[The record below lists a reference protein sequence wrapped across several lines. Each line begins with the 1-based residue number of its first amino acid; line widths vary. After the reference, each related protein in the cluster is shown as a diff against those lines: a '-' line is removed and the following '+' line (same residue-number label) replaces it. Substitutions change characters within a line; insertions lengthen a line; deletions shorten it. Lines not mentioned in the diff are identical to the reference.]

1 MLKQLD
7 VLIGFVVV
15 MSVVSLLIT
24 IITQM
29 ISAALGLR
37 GRNLADALAAMM
49 HKIDPQIGGT
59 VKDLAQQLADKVLTR
74 PIISDSMLSM
84 SKKWPVM
91 WKRASA
97 IRPDELLEVLK
108 DIAGATV
115 APAAAPANVEEAAAG
130 LLKKTGSPNSGS
142 HRRCQRDQGRIART
156 GEETRSGAVSRIG
169 NCDEHSA
176 GQSRQVV
183 QLCPGSRP
191 AMVCDA
197 HAVLD
202 SDRLGGGISVAIG
215 HLSPAGTNQQRPGVA
230 FKTGREFGSS
240 EKQAE
245 EILNE
250 AVLSSPESIGQEAVK
265 QLKAKDAKMARRL
278 PAGMDTAAKASEW
291 LQTHS
296 KKDKDTDAVKKYWEM
311 TQTVPQEKLDRSA
324 KQFATLT
331 DELSKSKFQFVPD
344 PYRWENC
351 WPVHLHFWGILVS
364 AALLSLGAPFWFN
377 TLKSLTNLRSMLA
390 KEVDKDPKQRP
401 KTLVAEGK

>member
-1 MLKQLD
+1 M
-7 VLIGFVVV
+7 
-15 MSVVSLLIT
+15 
-24 IITQM
+24 
-29 ISAALGLR
+29 
-37 GRNLADALAAMM
+37 
-49 HKIDPQIGGT
+49 
-59 VKDLAQQLADKVLTR
+59 
-74 PIISDSMLSM
+74 
-84 SKKWPVM
+84 
-91 WKRASA
+91 
-97 IRPDELLEVLK
+97 
-108 DIAGATV
+108 
-115 APAAAPANVEEAAAG
+115 
-130 LLKKTGSPNSGS
+130 
-142 HRRCQRDQGRIART
+142 
-156 GEETRSGAVSRIG
+156 
-169 NCDEHSA
+169 
-176 GQSRQVV
+176 
-183 QLCPGSRP
+183 
-191 AMVCDA
+191 
-197 HAVLD
+197 
-202 SDRLGGGISVAIG
+202 
-215 HLSPAGTNQQRPGVA
+215 
-230 FKTGREFGSS
+230 
-240 EKQAE
+240 
-245 EILNE
+245 NE